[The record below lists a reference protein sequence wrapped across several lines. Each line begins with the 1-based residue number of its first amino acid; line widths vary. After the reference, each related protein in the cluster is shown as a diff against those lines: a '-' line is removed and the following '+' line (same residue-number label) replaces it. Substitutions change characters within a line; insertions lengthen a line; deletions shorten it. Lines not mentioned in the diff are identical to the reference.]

1 MTGRIGCGRILV
13 AATAVVME
21 RRAQMDK
28 MVCDGWNQDLD
39 HTPAATHKIGV
50 GSQKWRVCEECY
62 DAIIE
67 DAAAGKVGI
76 WDCN

>member
-1 MTGRIGCGRILV
+1 MWENPCSGSSRDSGEEST
-13 AATAVVME
+13 
-21 RRAQMDK
+21 MDK

-39 HTPAATHKIGV
+39 HTPEATHKIGV

-62 DAIIE
+62 DAIID

>member
-1 MTGRIGCGRILV
+1 
-13 AATAVVME
+13 
-21 RRAQMDK
+21 MDK